1 MSKRNDRIR
10 DDLNPKLFDHKIT
23 QSKSNPDQSN
33 CMCET
38 YTNKNILQQINSNN

>member
-1 MSKRNDRIR
+1 MSKRNDLIR
-10 DDLNPKLFDHKIT
+10 DNLSPKLFNHKMT
-23 QSKSNPDQSN
+23 QFKSNLDQLN